1 MVTSSLFFHDT
12 GLIKPLTLLSTS
24 PLWIT
29 VNIYRYGTKTRT
41 VFGYKSLCVRL
52 SGWYYC
58 LSTIHSPTAKWAD
71 QLPRNHGDSDL
82 KFMEVHST
90 PRRWILNLG
99 TKWDVLFWSH
109 CDLDFEPLQ
118 RLFGRAVSCALAP
131 PLWPSRYCS
140 PPWCQIH
147 TGWGLT
153 ASGEC

>member
-1 MVTSSLFFHDT
+1 MILRDCRSAENRNCL
-12 GLIKPLTLLSTS
+12 GGNGP
-24 PLWIT
+24 
-29 VNIYRYGTKTRT
+29 KTDL
-41 VFGYKSLCVRL
+41 KE
-52 SGWYYC
+52 WYYLTRWERTRHLIPQHSC
-58 LSTIHSPTAKWAD
+58 FMFNCPFWLSNCQVSRPTAKKPWG
-71 QLPRNHGDSDL
+71 HDL